1 MYDQTFSKK
10 SLERMFQKRDFIGI
24 GTPHDQEIFRENILS
39 LAVDSANISFGKSS
53 NPLIKFRL
61 GGKAV
66 FKFCQLSDELIAR
79 KLCENIK
86 RSFKPTSAGRSQ
98 IVMNL
103 RLLLEEGI
111 PFRVYRLD
119 IKSFYESFQ
128 PSYLLS
134 AINNLPHLS
143 PHSKTLM
150 QNLLSCHASLGGN
163 GVPRGLSLS
172 APLSDLLMHDFDKR
186 MQSNEDV
193 FFYSRYVD
201 DIIVITSVRETSTIF
216 VRDVKK
222 LLPPGLSLNRHK
234 RNIES
239 AHKQVNPKKSSD
251 LNDIPLFS
259 FDYLGYAFLVREPQK
274 DSKINRSGDHYRS
287 VAVDVAAKKVTRF
300 KTRIARSFIDFSKTG
315 NFGLLKDRIK
325 FLTKNFSVYNA
336 KAGGKK
342 IAGIFHSYPLISN
355 DANALKNLDYFLKN
369 AVLSKS
375 GRIFSQSSL
384 MLSARQKRELLA
396 HSFVRGYAE
405 RQFVYFSGPRLKEIQ
420 ACWKN

>member
-1 MYDQTFSKK
+1 MHDQTFSKK
-10 SLERMFQKRDFIGI
+10 SLERMFQKRDFIGL
-24 GTPHDQEIFRENILS
+24 GTPHDQEIFREKILS
-39 LAVDSANISFGKSS
+39 LAVDSANISFGKIS
-53 NPLIKFRL
+53 NPLIKFQL

-79 KLCENIK
+79 KLCANIK
-86 RSFKPTSAGRSQ
+86 RSFRSITVGRSQ
-98 IVMNL
+98 IVGNL

-119 IKSFYESFQ
+119 IKSFYESFE
-128 PSYLLS
+128 PSYVLFI
-134 AINNLPHLS
+134 INNLHRLS

-150 QNLLSCHASLGGN
+150 QNLLSCHASLGGK

-172 APLSDLLMHDFDKR
+172 APLSDLLMHSFDMG

-201 DIIVITSVRETSTIF
+201 DIILITSARETATKF

-222 LLPPGLSLNRHK
+222 LLPPGLSLNQYK

-239 AHKQVNPKKSSD
+239 ADKQVSPKKSSD
-251 LNDIPLFS
+251 LDDIPLFC
-259 FDYLGYAFLVREPQK
+259 FDYLGYAFLIREPQK
-274 DSKINRSGDHYRS
+274 DSKTRPGDHYRS
-287 VAVDVAAKKVTRF
+287 VTVDVAAKKVTRF

-315 NFGLLKDRIK
+315 DFVLLKDRIK

-355 DANALKNLDYFLKN
+355 DANALRNLDYFLKN
-369 AVLSKS
+369 AVISKS
-375 GRIFSQSSL
+375 GRIFSKSSL
-384 MLSARQKRELLA
+384 RLSAKQKRELLA
-396 HSFVRGYAE
+396 HSFVRGHAE
-405 RQFVYFSGPRLKEIQ
+405 RQFVYFSGSRLKEIQ
-420 ACWKN
+420 KCWKN